1 MRWLLPCAFT
11 ALSLLSVL
19 ELSGKLHQAH
29 ERHQVSLLNP
39 LWWQLAGRVLFGLG
53 WVADGITYLPGVHAD
68 SLLLPLMVILWIAGF
83 GAMIYGHY
91 RGKAAASA

>member
-1 MRWLLPCAFT
+1 MRWFFPFSFT
-11 ALSLLSVL
+11 VMSVL
-19 ELSGKLHQAH
+19 SIGELLGRLNQAH

-39 LWWQLAGRVLFGLG
+39 LRWQLAGRVLFGLG
-53 WVADGITYLPGVHAD
+53 WVVDGITYLPGVHAD

-91 RGKAAASA
+91 RGKAAPSA